1 MKKAKITKNLNQIK
15 KELKN
20 AQLVA
25 VSKYSPFEDV
35 VLAYEANQFD
45 FGENKVQELIDK
57 AQLAQGLGLN
67 KIRWHFIGHLQ
78 TNKVKDLIKIPNLFA
93 IHSVDSIRLLEE
105 LMKREA
111 DLQVPEL
118 KLFFQVNTSHELE
131 KSGFDSPEELKQA
144 LDLLMAKPSSK
155 LKFFG
160 LMTMGTIRTTDFEVE
175 ASRCFRDLA
184 LIAQNLES
192 LYQLKDKLHLSMG
205 MSQDYKLAIEA
216 GSDYVRIGSAIFK
229 T

>member
-1 MKKAKITKNLNQIK
+1 MISKNLSLVK

-25 VSKYSPFEDV
+25 VSKYSPFEDII
-35 VLAYEANQFD
+35 LAYQSHQFD

-57 AQLAQGLGLN
+57 AQAAKVQGLS

-78 TNKVKDLIKIPNLFA
+78 SNKVKELLRIPNLFA
-93 IHSVDSIRLLEE
+93 IHSIDSIRLLEE
-105 LMKREA
+105 LIKRET
-111 DLQVPEL
+111 DLLVPEL

-131 KSGFDSPEELKQA
+131 KSGFVSPEELKQA
-144 LDLLMAKPSSK
+144 IDLLMSRPLSK

-184 LIAQNLES
+184 LIAHNLETT
-192 LYQLKDKLHLSMG
+192 YHLKDKLHLSMG